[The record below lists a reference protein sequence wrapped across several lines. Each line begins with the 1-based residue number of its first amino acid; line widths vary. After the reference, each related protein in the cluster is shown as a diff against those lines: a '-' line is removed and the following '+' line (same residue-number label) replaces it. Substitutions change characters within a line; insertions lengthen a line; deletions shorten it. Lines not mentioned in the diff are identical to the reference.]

1 MREKKVT
8 NPTLSQ
14 VLELY
19 GRCIYT
25 CNVVELIIKW
35 MYLHSGGVIS
45 GSTEEEINA
54 CIQKD
59 VEKKQKLLKQP
70 LGSVWRE
77 VLARIYEVPDAKAF
91 EEAEKAGKIA
101 CNVTFNISAKGK
113 HAKAVRR
120 MKSFLECRNFLVHN
134 FAETYVLEDSEE
146 KCKEGYKF
154 LKSKATIIKN
164 AYTFFEFDYK
174 MLKNLTSFLNK
185 KEILEWQNQML
196 LGNDVSPP
204 EGFVKLN

>member
-1 MREKKVT
+1 M
-8 NPTLSQ
+8 LSQ

-25 CNVVELIIKW
+25 CNVVELFVKR
-35 MYLHSGGVIS
+35 MYLHSGGIVS
-45 GSTEEEINA
+45 GKTLEEMKAN
-54 CIQKD
+54 IQKD
-59 VEKKQKLLKQP
+59 LEQKQKLLKLP
-70 LGSVWRE
+70 LGNVWPE

-91 EEAEKAGKIA
+91 EEAEKVGKIA
-101 CNVTFNISAKGK
+101 MNVNVHLSAKGK
-113 HAKAVRR
+113 YAKAVRR
-120 MKSFLECRNFLVHN
+120 MKSFLECRNFLVHH

-146 KCKEGYKF
+146 KCKEVYKF

>member
-1 MREKKVT
+1 MT

-25 CNVVELIIKW
+25 CNVIEQFVKR

-70 LGSVWRE
+70 LGNVWRE

-91 EEAEKAGKIA
+91 DEAEKVGKIA

-120 MKSFLECRNFLVHN
+120 MKSFLECRNFLVHH
-134 FAETYVLEDSEE
+134 FAETYVLDDSG
-146 KCKEGYKF
+146 KTCNDAYKF
-154 LKSKATIIKN
+154 LKSKMVTIKN
-164 AYTFFEFDYK
+164 AYTFFERDFK
-174 MLKNLTSFLNK
+174 MIEGLVRSMNN
-185 KEILEWQNQML
+185 KEISEWISKKMAEE
-196 LGNDVSPP
+196 DIPPP